1 MSSRN
6 TAPTGRIH
14 PRTRGLAAIIDQL
27 NVWAMAP
34 QMPDRVKGLKKALN
48 DYSRAIKEKKYPAMK
63 HQFCMRTAYCNEAP
77 PPVTDS
83 FEAIFGKPETST
95 NNPPWED

>member
-1 MSSRN
+1 MSGRN
-6 TAPTGRIH
+6 TGPSGRIH
-14 PRTRGLAAIIDQL
+14 PRTRDLANVIDCI

-34 QMPDRVKGLKKALN
+34 DDKHRKTAVRDSLN
-48 DYSRAIKEKKYPAMK
+48 VFLHAVRAKKYAAMNRN
-63 HQFCMRTAYCNEAP
+63 FAMRTGYCNEPP